1 MAESLASRA
10 IQNTNNAKGI
20 QSNATKMKKTLKEDT
35 KMEYDP
41 KDFWKDSIQK
51 TKQDIDFLCR
61 ILETCKDSEKERFK
75 SILGNVIH
83 TQIRNQ
89 RALEILEG
97 RRKISD
103 LIQLLGEFDPFTEVI
118 IDVDDFMLFF
128 GDIGDFLNDT
138 EKLSAVLAIRECS
151 VTPLY
156 LENNILTVKIH
167 SDRSEDSE
175 ETEDS
180 ENV

>member
-1 MAESLASRA
+1 
-10 IQNTNNAKGI
+10 
-20 QSNATKMKKTLKEDT
+20 
-35 KMEYDP
+35 MENVNYDP
-41 KDFWKDSIQK
+41 KDFWKESIQK

-61 ILETCKDSEKERFK
+61 ILETCKESEKERFK

-103 LIQLLGEFDPFTEVI
+103 LIQLLGEFDPFTQVI
-118 IDVDDFMLFF
+118 IDVDDYMLFF

-138 EKLSAVLAIRECS
+138 EKLSAVLAVRECS

-156 LENNILTVKIH
+156 LENDVLTVRIH
-167 SDRSEDSE
+167 SSHTE
-175 ETEDS
+175 EP
-180 ENV
+180 END

>member
-1 MAESLASRA
+1 
-10 IQNTNNAKGI
+10 
-20 QSNATKMKKTLKEDT
+20 
-35 KMEYDP
+35 MENVNYDP

-61 ILETCKDSEKERFK
+61 ILETCKESEKERFK

-151 VTPLY
+151 VTPLF
-156 LENNILTVKIH
+156 LENNILTVSIH
-167 SDRSEDSE
+167 SKVSEDFD